1 MNATILA
8 ERTAKAVARIEAE
21 TRRLGG
27 ELTLTPIRGD
37 VAHQQLHT
45 LEAIA
50 AAMVG
55 IDAGE
60 DVEEPDVMKPLAPAD
75 VEPVEAIISVVKE
88 PGEPAKT
95 AAKGKGK
102 Q

>member
-8 ERTAKAVARIEAE
+8 ERMAKAVARIEAE

-55 IDAGE
+55 IDAVK
-60 DVEEPDVMKPLAPAD
+60 DVEEPDVMEPPAPPD

-88 PGEPAKT
+88 PAEKPAV
-95 AAKGKGK
+95 KGKGK

>member
-37 VAHQQLHT
+37 VVHQQLHT

-60 DVEEPDVMKPLAPAD
+60 DVEEPDVMEPAD
-75 VEPVEAIISVVKE
+75 VEPIEAVITVVA
-88 PGEPAKT
+88 EPAEKPT
-95 AAKGKGK
+95 EKPVAKGKGK